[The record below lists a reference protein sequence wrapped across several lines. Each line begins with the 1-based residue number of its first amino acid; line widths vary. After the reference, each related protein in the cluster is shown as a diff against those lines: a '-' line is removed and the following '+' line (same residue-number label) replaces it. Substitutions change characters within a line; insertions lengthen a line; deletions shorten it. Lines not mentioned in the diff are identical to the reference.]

1 MTSKL
6 AATIYAPYKPYVRQY
21 KSYEE
26 STLTAALNDIPLDA
40 GDVIDTTAL
49 LAESLPK
56 LFAAASQV
64 SDIIDTTAL
73 LAESLPKL
81 FAAAS
86 QVINVIAITG
96 HVSDFCIFL

>member
-64 SDIIDTTAL
+64 
-73 LAESLPKL
+73 
-81 FAAAS
+81 
-86 QVINVIAITG
+86 INVIAITG